1 MHPRR
6 NYPRMLSSPSQAEG
20 NDYPPGKSLRV
31 FTKIYLPL
39 LRNRGW
45 GGANGGSAKPTI
57 GYVIG
62 SVKRFCCYKSEKLL
76 NSFSIFVYIFGFV
89 VKIYHYHKFIL
100 SFLEVVVRRC
110 SVKKSLFFNKVA
122 GLAQVFSC
130 EFCEIFRNTI
140 FYRTPLVADSV
151 LFINF
156 RISLSLA
163 RYKFKNIFKHKY
175 N

>member
-1 MHPRR
+1 MRSRR

-20 NDYPPGKSLRV
+20 NYYPPGKSLRV

-62 SVKRFCCYKSEKLL
+62 SVKRFCCYKSEKLP
-76 NSFSIFVYIFGFV
+76 NSFSIFVYVFGFV

-100 SFLEVVVRRC
+100 CFLEVVVRRC
-110 SVKKSLFFNKVA
+110 SVKKVFLKISQNSQENTCARVSFLIKLQVLHRCFPVNFAKFLGTPFFIEH
-122 GLAQVFSC
+122 L
-130 EFCEIFRNTI
+130 
-140 FYRTPLVADSV
+140 
-151 LFINF
+151 
-156 RISLSLA
+156 
-163 RYKFKNIFKHKY
+163 
-175 N
+175 